1 MDQSLPTAAELLGLL
16 GRGTW
21 PGIAAQVEARLV
33 APARELLTRRS
44 KSLRGRLVAA
54 GCELVGGVQTPERRT
69 AVTKAA
75 AAMELLHAGS
85 LIIDDIQDGSVQRR
99 GGPSLHLVYG
109 MPSALCTGNW
119 LYFWPLRLLADL
131 GLEPCDEFRV
141 LKRYNNALE
150 RAHYGQALDLSV
162 KVDLLA
168 RSEVSAYC
176 NAVIAW
182 KTGAVTGLAMTLGAI
197 VGGADADQEAALRA
211 FGESFGTALQ
221 VFDDFG
227 DLHGRMEPSK
237 RYEDLRQRKPNA
249 VWAMAAECS
258 NDEQFAEFRAAVA
271 VIDSDPQRLVA
282 WLGDHELAARARSQ
296 VDRDMNTAFGTL
308 QRALDLPTNHKPLCL
323 LRQLAESLIDAY

>member
-1 MDQSLPTAAELLGLL
+1 LA
-16 GRGTW
+16 
-21 PGIAAQVEARLV
+21 
-33 APARELLTRRS
+33 RRS
-44 KSLRGRLVAA
+44 KSLRGQLVAA
-54 GCELVGGVQTPERRT
+54 ACDLVGGVQTPERRA

-109 MPSALCTGNW
+109 VPSALCTGNW
-119 LYFWPLRLLADL
+119 LYFWPLRLLSDL
-131 GLEPCDEFRV
+131 GLDACDEFRV
-141 LKRYNNALE
+141 LKRYNSALE
-150 RAHYGQALDLSV
+150 RAHYGQALDLSI

-176 NAVIAW
+176 QAVIAW
-182 KTGAVTGLAMTLGAI
+182 KTGAITGLAMTLGAI
-197 VGGADADQEAALRA
+197 VGGADASEEAALRT

-258 NDEQFAEFRAAVA
+258 DDLQFAEFRAAVA
-271 VIDSDPQRLVA
+271 AIDSEPQRLVA
-282 WLGDHELAARARSQ
+282 WLDEHGLAARARSQ
-296 VDRDMNTAFGTL
+296 VDRDMNAAFNTL
-308 QRALDLPTNHKPLCL
+308 QHALDLATDYQPLRL